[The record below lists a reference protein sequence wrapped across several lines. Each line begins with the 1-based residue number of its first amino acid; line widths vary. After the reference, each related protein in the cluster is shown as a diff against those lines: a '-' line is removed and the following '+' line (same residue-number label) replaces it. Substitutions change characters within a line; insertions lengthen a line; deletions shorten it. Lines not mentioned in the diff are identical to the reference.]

1 MKEYS
6 EEKNW
11 YLLALRDI
19 QKEYDLT
26 KELNKKNSLLSEIT
40 QNQEN
45 MLMVYDENKNL
56 IFLNDRFLDFFGLEN
71 ISDFRIKYGS
81 VSNAFIKDE
90 DFFSVDTKLGS
101 NWLDLLINSKN
112 KENIVLLNDKK
123 NDDIKA
129 FIINISKSKTNNF
142 ICSYSEIT
150 NISLEKRELEKRV
163 YRDELTKI
171 FNRAKFNDFLNTEF
185 SFFKRQKLDL
195 SIIMLDIDFFKDIN
209 DNHGHD
215 IGDEVLKYL
224 SQIVNERLR
233 ESDIFARWGGEEFV
247 ILLKSCPKEEA
258 YRFADELRLKIQN
271 TSFINNISVTCSFGV
286 TSMLEEDSIKDFIKR
301 VDTLLYTSKKN
312 GRNRVT
318 C

>member
-1 MKEYS
+1 
-6 EEKNW
+6 
-11 YLLALRDI
+11 
-19 QKEYDLT
+19 
-26 KELNKKNSLLSEIT
+26 
-40 QNQEN
+40 
-45 MLMVYDENKNL
+45 
-56 IFLNDRFLDFFGLEN
+56 
-71 ISDFRIKYGS
+71 
-81 VSNAFIKDE
+81 
-90 DFFSVDTKLGS
+90 
-101 NWLDLLINSKN
+101 
-112 KENIVLLNDKK
+112 
-123 NDDIKA
+123 
-129 FIINISKSKTNNF
+129 
-142 ICSYSEIT
+142 
-150 NISLEKRELEKRV
+150 
-163 YRDELTKI
+163 
-171 FNRAKFNDFLNTEF
+171 
-185 SFFKRQKLDL
+185 
-195 SIIMLDIDFFKDIN
+195 MLDIDFFKDIN

-258 YRFADELRLKIQN
+258 NRLADELRLKIQN

>member
-1 MKEYS
+1 MK
-6 EEKNW
+6 
-11 YLLALRDI
+11 
-19 QKEYDLT
+19 Q
-26 KELNKKNSLLSEIT
+26 
-40 QNQEN
+40 
-45 MLMVYDENKNL
+45 
-56 IFLNDRFLDFFGLEN
+56 
-71 ISDFRIKYGS
+71 
-81 VSNAFIKDE
+81 
-90 DFFSVDTKLGS
+90 
-101 NWLDLLINSKN
+101 
-112 KENIVLLNDKK
+112 
-123 NDDIKA
+123 
-129 FIINISKSKTNNF
+129 
-142 ICSYSEIT
+142 
-150 NISLEKRELEKRV
+150 
-163 YRDELTKI
+163 LTKI
-171 FNRAKFNDFLNTEF
+171 FNRAKFDDFLNTEF